1 MAINRL
7 YSKQMKVDDM
17 EDKNKKENKDLDRR
31 LNKAKS
37 IEEISE
43 LISHQMIYL
52 AKAVK
57 KDYENNPSD
66 ISGSVVNIH
75 QNSPFLDSDE
85 KGEPLYTRKQWRK
98 MLKGSVEDA
107 MAHIKKKKNN
117 KKA

>member
-57 KDYENNPSD
+57 KIMRTIQVTYQ
-66 ISGSVVNIH
+66 VVW
-75 QNSPFLDSDE
+75 LT
-85 KGEPLYTRKQWRK
+85 YTKIV
-98 MLKGSVEDA
+98 LF
-107 MAHIKKKKNN
+107 
-117 KKA
+117 

>member
-43 LISHQMIYL
+43 LISHQMI
-52 AKAVK
+52 
-57 KDYENNPSD
+57 
-66 ISGSVVNIH
+66 
-75 QNSPFLDSDE
+75 
-85 KGEPLYTRKQWRK
+85 
-98 MLKGSVEDA
+98 
-107 MAHIKKKKNN
+107 
-117 KKA
+117 